1 MCAEL
6 PLCVKAPTIA
16 SRPSQADNEALFTSL
31 SFTADSS
38 GDKWNCVDTSA
49 QTIGQRVRLLLT
61 NRTKADRSANKAAPR
76 PGPPT

>member
-31 SFTADSS
+31 SSQLTAA
-38 GDKWNCVDTSA
+38 GTNGIV
-49 QTIGQRVRLLLT
+49 LT
-61 NRTKADRSANKAAPR
+61 PLPR
-76 PGPPT
+76 PLARECVSCGQSYKS